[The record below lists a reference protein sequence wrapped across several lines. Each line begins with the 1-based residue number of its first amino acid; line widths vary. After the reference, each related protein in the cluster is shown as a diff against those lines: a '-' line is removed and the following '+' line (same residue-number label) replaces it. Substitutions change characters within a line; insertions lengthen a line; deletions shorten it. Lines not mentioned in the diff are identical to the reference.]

1 MLRQERPGEATGWC
15 GVPGLGPGGRR
26 ALGGR
31 ASGGLG
37 RWTGENPD
45 AGRLGGTGVRVLRG
59 RYLMEATAFAAFSAR
74 SLERAA
80 DLASFAAA
88 SCASFE
94 TT

>member
-15 GVPGLGPGGRR
+15 GVPGLGPDGRR
-26 ALGGR
+26 ALGR
-31 ASGGLG
+31 
-37 RWTGENPD
+37 TGENPD